1 MGSCT
6 RRSLKS
12 NIYLYLF
19 TEPLLYVLYFV
30 RIYGGYMIR
39 QAVALKAYVKI
50 SMNINQNKEYKL
62 HENRNFGLF

>member
-1 MGSCT
+1 
-6 RRSLKS
+6 
-12 NIYLYLF
+12 
-19 TEPLLYVLYFV
+19 
-30 RIYGGYMIR
+30 MIR